1 MINPMDLSCRI
12 IMVTGASSGLGR
24 ETSILL
30 SQLGAHVILVG
41 RNEEQLNKTLSLMEG
56 DRHYIKPF
64 DLKKVDEIPKWMKLI
79 AAETGPLRGLVHS
92 AGISATLPLRGT
104 STKKLEEIMCVNF
117 TAAVNLTKAIRLKGI
132 RAESVSIV
140 YISSVAGLGGEPGL
154 TAYSASKGAL
164 LSFCRSAA
172 VELANE
178 GIRINSVA
186 PGQVMTEMGKKTE
199 ATLPPEHFK
208 ALEAKHPL
216 GFGKSRD
223 VANAV
228 AFLLADTAKWIT
240 GTTMVV
246 DGGYLIV

>member
-1 MINPMDLSCRI
+1 MINPMDISGRI

-24 ETSILL
+24 EISILL
-30 SQLGAHVILVG
+30 SQLGSHVILVG

-56 DRHYIKPF
+56 DKHYIKSF
-64 DLKKVDEIPKWMKLI
+64 DLKEVDEITKWMKAI
-79 AAETGPLRGLVHS
+79 AYETGSLSGLVHS

-104 STKKLEEIMCVNF
+104 STKKLEDIMRINF
-117 TAAVNLTKAIRLKGI
+117 TAAVNLTKAIRLKGV
-132 RAESVSIV
+132 RAKSVSIV

-178 GIRINSVA
+178 GIRINSVT
-186 PGQVMTEMGKKTE
+186 PGYVMTEMGKKTKS
-199 ATLPPEHFK
+199 TLSFEHFK

-216 GFGKSRD
+216 GFGTPRD

-228 AFLLADTAKWIT
+228 AFLLADTARWIT

-246 DGGYLIV
+246 DGGYFIV